1 MAEITETN
9 PRGAGAPL
17 GNQNSS
23 KNNRLW
29 AETIKRVVVQ
39 GDGETLRRV
48 AEALILKAQEGDI
61 AAIREL
67 GDRLDGK
74 SVATTELSGA
84 DGKDLVINVIT
95 GIDDNS

>member
-9 PRGAGAPL
+9 PRGAGAPP

-74 SVATTELSGA
+74 SVATTELSGT
-84 DGKDLVINVIT
+84 DGKDLVINVVT
-95 GIDDNS
+95 GINDHD

>member
-1 MAEITETN
+1 MAEKTEKN
-9 PRGAGAPL
+9 PRGAGAPI
-17 GNQNSS
+17 GNQNSIKS
-23 KNNRLW
+23 NRLW

-48 AEALILKAQEGDI
+48 AEALVLKAQEGDI

-74 SVATTELSGA
+74 SVATTELSGT
-84 DGKDLVINVIT
+84 DGAPMMVRVVT
-95 GIDDNS
+95 GIDDSD

>member
-1 MAEITETN
+1 MAEKSETN
-9 PRGAGAPL
+9 PKGAGAPL
-17 GNQNSS
+17 GNQNSI

-29 AETIKRVVVQ
+29 AETIKRVVIQ

-48 AEALILKAQEGDI
+48 AETLIQKAQEGDI

-74 SVATTELSGA
+74 SVATTELSGT
-84 DGKDLVINVIT
+84 DGAPMMVRVIT
-95 GIDDNS
+95 GIDDES